1 MLRSMVGQA
10 VENGCAVLGARWYL
24 RNASRLGSRAR
35 VWGHPSIRNHG
46 SLVIGERVRLV
57 STIAK
62 LEMSVGEGGTLEIG
76 DNVFINYGCS
86 IAATHRVLISS
97 HCAIGTYVI
106 MMDNDFHR
114 VEPERRFE
122 TPPSSP
128 IVLEGKCLAR
138 RASHSATRC
147 NHRQRQRNRCRQCGG
162 ARYPAA
168 FVCGRYASQSD
179 PQPIGR

>member
-128 IVLEGKCLAR
+128 IVLEENVWL
-138 RASHSATRC
+138 
-147 NHRQRQRNRCRQCGG
+147 G
-162 ARYPAA
+162 ARVIVLRGVTIGKGSVIGAGSVVAHDIPPRSFAAGMPAK
-168 FVCGRYASQSD
+168 VIRNL
-179 PQPIGR
+179 